1 MERFVIDETTNTLVK
16 CNHSMMWER
25 LDYLIIPHQYKGMQI
40 DRIGPHCFDHLM
52 INLLCIE
59 EGVEYLE
66 DEACES
72 SHIYNVKLPRGL
84 KIGKRCFA
92 GSQLEDILLPRS
104 LHIIK
109 EGTFSNCKNLKSIW
123 AQRGLNTISSDAFS
137 GCESLKEA
145 HFHILKNVRDR
156 AFTGCS
162 SLETLD
168 LGYQIKELGSHLFNG
183 CSSLKSLE
191 IQGSF
196 DKLEKCTFA
205 GADALESL
213 SLWTHADSLYFPPD
227 GFNKTPCL
235 KEISLKG
242 DFEPIVEK
250 RCCFPEDIL
259 IRGYDLQKPQQTLA
273 YYFEFELIM

>member
-1 MERFVIDETTNTLVK
+1 MERFVIDQKTNTLVK

-25 LDYLIIPHQYKGMQI
+25 LDYLIIPHQYKGKQI
-40 DRIGPHCFDHLM
+40 DRIGPHCFDYLM

-66 DEACES
+66 DEACEN

-92 GSQLEDILLPRS
+92 GSQLEDILLPKS

-109 EGTFSNCKNLKSIW
+109 EETFLNCKNLKSIW
-123 AQRGLNTISSDAFS
+123 AQVGLNTISYNAFK

-145 HFHILKNVRDR
+145 HFHILKTIKDG
-156 AFTGCS
+156 AFEGCS
-162 SLETLD
+162 SLETLN
-168 LGYQIKELGSHLFNG
+168 LGYQAKQLGNYLFKG
-183 CSSLKSLE
+183 CHSLRSLE

-213 SLWTHADSLYFPPD
+213 SLWTHAESLYFPPG
-227 GFNKTPCL
+227 GFKNTPCL
-235 KEISLKG
+235 KKISLIG
-242 DFEPIVEK
+242 DFEPIVKK
-250 RCCFPEDIL
+250 RSCFPEDIVL
-259 IRGYDLQKPQQTLA
+259 KMCYGQKALEVLG
-273 YYFEFELIM
+273 YYFDVDIVA

>member
-1 MERFVIDETTNTLVK
+1 MERFVIDQKTNTLVK

-25 LDYLIIPHQYKGMQI
+25 LDYLIIPHQYKGKQI
-40 DRIGPHCFDHLM
+40 DRIGPHCFDHLI

-66 DEACES
+66 DEACEN

-92 GSQLEDILLPRS
+92 GSQLEDILLPKS

-123 AQRGLNTISSDAFS
+123 AQRGLNTISYDAFN
-137 GCESLKEA
+137 GCKSLKEA

-191 IQGSF
+191 IQGDF
-196 DKLEKCTFA
+196 DKLEKCTFS

-213 SLWTHADSLYFPPD
+213 SLWTHAESLYFPPD
-227 GFNKTPCL
+227 GFKNTPCL

-242 DFEPIVEK
+242 DFEPIVKK
-250 RCCFPEDIL
+250 RSCFPEDIL
-259 IRGYDLQKPQQTLA
+259 LKMYYGQKALEVLG
-273 YYFEFELIM
+273 YYFNVDIVA